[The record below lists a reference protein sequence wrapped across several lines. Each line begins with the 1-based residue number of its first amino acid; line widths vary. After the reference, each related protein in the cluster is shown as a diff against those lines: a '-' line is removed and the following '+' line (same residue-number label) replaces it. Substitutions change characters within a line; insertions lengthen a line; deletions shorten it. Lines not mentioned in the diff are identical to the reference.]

1 MSEKNQ
7 DNQMITVETTVNAS
21 LNTVWDSFTNPA
33 HITKWCFASDDWH
46 APYAE
51 NDIQTGGKFKTTM
64 AAKDGS
70 FSFDF
75 EGEYSL
81 VKAQEEINYFLE
93 DGRTVKINFI
103 SEGDT
108 TKVIETFDPENE
120 NPADMQKAGW
130 QAILDNFKK
139 YTESI

>member
-1 MSEKNQ
+1 MSHINQ
-7 DNQMITVETTVNAS
+7 DNQRITVETTVNAS
-21 LNTVWDSFTNPA
+21 LNTVWDSFTNPT
-33 HITKWCFASDDWH
+33 HIIKWYFASDDWH
-46 APYAE
+46 APFAE

-81 VKAQEEINYFLE
+81 VKAQEEINYFLA

-103 SEGDT
+103 SEGNT
-108 TKVIETFDPENE
+108 TKVIETFDPENKNLAE
-120 NPADMQKAGW
+120 MQKAGW
-130 QAILDNFKK
+130 QSILDNFKK

>member
-1 MSEKNQ
+1 MSETNQ

-81 VKAQEEINYFLE
+81 VKSQEEINYFLE
-93 DGRTVKINFI
+93 DGRIVKINFI
-103 SEGDT
+103 SEENS